1 MLHTILVF
9 HLLEMTNLLLTS
21 FVLVRALDDEEV

>member
-1 MLHTILVF
+1 MLHTILVL
-9 HLLEMTNLLLTS
+9 HLLEMTSLLLTS